1 MTDGTPAGHSS
12 GNRTLAYRFS
22 RGLVLFLYGVLVV
35 AEILLVM
42 TFFLQLFNASQS
54 APFTQWVYRASA
66 RVLAPF
72 RGIFPTVEGHHGSV
86 LDFSVLFAMLIYGML
101 AMGAHSLIAWLDR
114 KLAAQRWEAAVEER
128 QRAEQRSEMD
138 AYPEASGR
146 HAAPS
151 APPPPPSGP
160 HTRSRG

>member
-54 APFTQWVYRASA
+54 APFTQWVYRA
-66 RVLAPF
+66 
-72 RGIFPTVEGHHGSV
+72 
-86 LDFSVLFAMLIYGML
+86 
-101 AMGAHSLIAWLDR
+101 
-114 KLAAQRWEAAVEER
+114 
-128 QRAEQRSEMD
+128 
-138 AYPEASGR
+138 
-146 HAAPS
+146 
-151 APPPPPSGP
+151 
-160 HTRSRG
+160 